1 MSDPHLLRH
10 DLGGA
15 AEGIIQGDLATDSG
29 MGKTHGVGLCGRL
42 QLGTEQHGQP
52 LSCVADISF

>member
-10 DLGGA
+10 DLGRG

-29 MGKTHGVGLCGRL
+29 MGKTHGLCEGL
-42 QLGTEQHGQP
+42 QLVTEQHDQP